1 MRVNLALWVLAPA
14 LLHLTGCDIE
24 DFAGGR
30 YNQDFH
36 YSYPLKAGGKVSIET
51 FNGAIEL
58 DGWDQNS
65 VDISGTKYGPSQEA
79 AAALRVDVEN
89 NPDSI
94 EVRVIRPTDFH
105 GSRGARFTVRMPR
118 TALLDH
124 ITSSNGAI
132 SVMGGSGPSRFR
144 TSNGSIHVQ
153 AFEGNLDAR
162 TSNGSI
168 ELIDVAGEV
177 VAHTS
182 NARIRAEDL
191 KGPLDAG
198 TSNGGI
204 TATLAQVT
212 RPVRLETSNSGVDLT
227 LPSNFA
233 SGVRVTTSNGHI
245 TLHMPGPVN
254 AQVVAH
260 TNNAS
265 ITSDFDVKVQGALNK
280 NHLDGTIGAG
290 GPLIE
295 LNTSNSP
302 IRLLRM

>member
-1 MRVNLALWVLAPA
+1 MRMNLALWVLAPA
-14 LLHLTGCDIE
+14 LLHMTGCDIE

-36 YSYPLKAGGKVSIET
+36 YSYPLKAGGKLSVET
-51 FNGAIEL
+51 FNGAIDL
-58 DGWDQNS
+58 SAWDQNS

-79 AAALRVDVEN
+79 AAALRVDVDN
-89 NPDSI
+89 NPDSV

-105 GSRGARFTVRMPR
+105 GSRGARFTIRMPR

-168 ELIDVAGEV
+168 ELIDLAGEV
-177 VAHTS
+177 LAHTS
-182 NARIRAEDL
+182 NARIRAENL

-204 TATLAQVT
+204 TATLDQVS

-227 LPSNFA
+227 LPPNFS

-245 TLHMPGPVN
+245 TLHMPGQVN